1 MIYIAVLV
9 LSKCFS
15 KSIFLMSYG
24 FSNRMEVLSNVIN
37 AILFLKDKFNMTNL
51 KKNNSVNPYF

>member
-15 KSIFLMSYG
+15 KSIFFMSYD
-24 FSNRMEVLSNVIN
+24 FSNRMEVLLNVIN
-37 AILFLKDKFNMTNL
+37 AILFLKDKYNMTNL